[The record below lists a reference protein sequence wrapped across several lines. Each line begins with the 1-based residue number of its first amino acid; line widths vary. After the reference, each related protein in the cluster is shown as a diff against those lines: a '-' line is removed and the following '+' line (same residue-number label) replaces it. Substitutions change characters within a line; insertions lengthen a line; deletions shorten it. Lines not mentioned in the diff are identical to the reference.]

1 MSEYCLPDII
11 TGIRNRDRHVF
22 SWLFDRYSHTM
33 YLIALDILNDHE
45 LARDIVQEA
54 FLKLWEKSAAIEIQT
69 SIKSYLFRTSAN
81 LAINRSRRE
90 SRIVRREEL
99 SAIADHNTRIENR
112 TEEKEFEQYIHYAI
126 DSLPPQCR
134 KVFTLSRFSD
144 MSPPD
149 IAQHLNISIN
159 TVYTHLTMAIRII
172 KERLK
177 KEELFFNNH

>member
-1 MSEYCLPDII
+1 MSDYCLPDII
-11 TGIRNRDRHVF
+11 NGIRHRDRQLF

-33 YLIALDILNDHE
+33 YLIALDILKDHE

-54 FLKLWEKSAAIEIQT
+54 FLKLWEKSDAIDIQS
-69 SIKSYLFRTSAN
+69 SIKSYLFRTAAN
-81 LAINRSRRE
+81 LAINKYKKE
-90 SRIVRREEL
+90 SRVVRNQESPVLPEQN
-99 SAIADHNTRIENR
+99 AHTGNR
-112 TEEKEFEQYIHYAI
+112 AEEKEFEQYIYYAI

-134 KVFTLSRFSD
+134 RVFTLSRFND

>member
-1 MSEYCLPDII
+1 MSEYCLPHII
-11 TGIRNRDRHVF
+11 NGIRNRDRDLF

-54 FLKLWEKSAAIEIQT
+54 FLKLWEKSDTIDIQT
-69 SIKSYLFRTSAN
+69 SIKSYLFRTAAN
-81 LAINRSRRE
+81 LAINKFKKE
-90 SRIVRREEL
+90 SRIVHPREL
-99 SAIADHNTRIENR
+99 QAIPEPSTRTGIR
-112 TEEKEFEQYIHYAI
+112 VEEKEFEQYIHHAI

-134 KVFTLSRFSD
+134 RVFTLSRFSD

>member
-1 MSEYCLPDII
+1 MSEYCLPNII
-11 TGIRNRDRHVF
+11 DGIRNRDRDVF

-45 LARDIVQEA
+45 LARDTVQEA
-54 FLKLWEKSAAIEIQT
+54 FLKLWEKSATIDIQS
-69 SIKSYLFRTSAN
+69 SIKSYLFRTAAN
-81 LAINRSRRE
+81 IAINRYRKE
-90 SRIVRREEL
+90 SRIVRP
-99 SAIADHNTRIENR
+99 DHLPEIQDTNTRLENKA
-112 TEEKEFEQYIHYAI
+112 EEKELEQYIHHAI

-144 MSPPD
+144 MSAPD

-177 KEELFFNNH
+177 KEKLFFNNH